1 MVGIEGFRVS
11 LDEALL
17 FREATVGDLKS
28 IMNVENA
35 AFTVPWTEAAFR
47 NEFIINQYAYYL
59 LAIHEEQTVG
69 YAGVWLVLD
78 EGHITNIAIHPDYQG
93 NHYGEALLRE
103 MIRVAKERGIVRMT
117 LEVRVSND
125 VAQGLYKKLGFQ
137 DGAIRKNYYPDTKED
152 ALVMWVDL

>member
-1 MVGIEGFRVS
+1 MNLEEV
-11 LDEALL
+11 LL
-17 FREATVGDLKS
+17 FREATVADLKS
-28 IMNVENA
+28 IMRIENA

-59 LAIHEEQTVG
+59 LATYKEEVVG

-78 EGHITNIAIHPDYQG
+78 EGHITNIAIHPDHQG
-93 NHYGEALLRE
+93 NHYGEALFRK
-103 MIRVAKERGIVRMT
+103 MIQVAKDRGVVRMT
-117 LEVRVSND
+117 LEVRVLNNI
-125 VAQGLYKKLGFQ
+125 AQGLYKKLGFQ

>member
-1 MVGIEGFRVS
+1 MVGIEAFRVN
-11 LDEALL
+11 LEEVLL
-17 FREATVGDLKS
+17 FREATVADLKS
-28 IMNVENA
+28 IMRIENA

-59 LAIHEEQTVG
+59 LATYKEEVVG

-93 NHYGEALLRE
+93 NHYGEALFRK
-103 MIRVAKERGIVRMT
+103 MIQVAKDRGVMRMT
-117 LEVRVSND
+117 LEVRVSNNI
-125 VAQGLYKKLGFQ
+125 AQGLYKKLGFQ
-137 DGAIRKNYYPDTKED
+137 DGAIRKNYYPDTKGD

>member
-1 MVGIEGFRVS
+1 MVGIEAFRVN
-11 LDEALL
+11 LEAALS
-17 FREATVGDLKS
+17 FREATVADLKS
-28 IMNVENA
+28 IMKIENA

-59 LAIHEEQTVG
+59 LATYKEEVVG

-93 NHYGEALLRE
+93 NHYGEALFRK
-103 MIRVAKERGIVRMT
+103 MIQVAKNRGVVRMT
-117 LEVRVSND
+117 LEVRVSNNI
-125 VAQGLYKKLGFQ
+125 AQGLYKKLGFQ

>member
-1 MVGIEGFRVS
+1 MARIEAFRVS
-11 LDEALL
+11 LGEPLS
-17 FREATVGDLKS
+17 FREATIADLKS

-35 AFTVPWTEAAFR
+35 SFTVPWTEVAFR
-47 NEFIINQYAYYL
+47 NEFIINQYAYYI
-59 LAIHEEQTVG
+59 LATYNDEVVG
-69 YAGVWLVLD
+69 YAGIWLVLD
-78 EGHITNIAIHPDYQG
+78 EGHVTNIAIHPDYQG

-103 MIRVAKERGIVRMT
+103 MIRIAKERGVIRIT

>member
-1 MVGIEGFRVS
+1 MN
-11 LDEALL
+11 LEAALS
-17 FREATVGDLKS
+17 FREATVADLKS
-28 IMNVENA
+28 IMKIENA

-59 LAIHEEQTVG
+59 LATYKEEVVG

-93 NHYGEALLRE
+93 NHYGEALFRK
-103 MIRVAKERGIVRMT
+103 MIQVAKNRGVVRMT
-117 LEVRVSND
+117 LEVRVSNNI
-125 VAQGLYKKLGFQ
+125 AQGLYKKLGFQ

>member
-1 MVGIEGFRVS
+1 MS
-11 LDEALL
+11 LEEPLS
-17 FREATVGDLKS
+17 FREATITDLKS
-28 IMNVENA
+28 IMDVEIA
-35 AFTVPWTEAAFR
+35 SFTVPWTEAAFR
-47 NEFIINQYAYYL
+47 NEFIINQYAYYI
-59 LAIHEEQTVG
+59 LATYNDEVVG
-69 YAGVWLVLD
+69 YAGIWLVLD
-78 EGHITNIAIHPDYQG
+78 EGHVTNIAIHPDYQG

-103 MIRVAKERGIVRMT
+103 MIRIAKDRGVIRIT

>member
-1 MVGIEGFRVS
+1 MS
-11 LDEALL
+11 LKEPLS
-17 FREATVGDLKS
+17 FREATIADLKS

-47 NEFIINQYAYYL
+47 NEFIINQYAYYI
-59 LAIHEEQTVG
+59 LATYNDEVVG
-69 YAGVWLVLD
+69 YAGIWLVLD
-78 EGHITNIAIHPDYQG
+78 EGHVTNIAIHPDYQG

-103 MIRVAKERGIVRMT
+103 MIRIAKDCGVIRIT

-137 DGAIRKNYYPDTKED
+137 NGAIRKNYYPDTKED

>member
-1 MVGIEGFRVS
+1 MVGIEASRVN
-11 LDEALL
+11 LEEALL
-17 FREATVGDLKS
+17 FREATVADLKS
-28 IMNVENA
+28 IMRIENA

-59 LAIHEEQTVG
+59 LATYKEEVVG

-93 NHYGEALLRE
+93 NHYGEALFRK
-103 MIRVAKERGIVRMT
+103 MIQVAKDRSVVRMT
-117 LEVRVSND
+117 LEVRVSNNI
-125 VAQGLYKKLGFQ
+125 AQGLYKKLGFQ

>member
-1 MVGIEGFRVS
+1 MARIEAFRVS
-11 LDEALL
+11 LGEPLS
-17 FREATVGDLKS
+17 FREATIADLKS

-35 AFTVPWTEAAFR
+35 SFTVPWTEAAFR
-47 NEFIINQYAYYL
+47 NEFIINQYAYYI
-59 LAIHEEQTVG
+59 LATYNDEVVG
-69 YAGVWLVLD
+69 YAGIWLVLD
-78 EGHITNIAIHPDYQG
+78 EGHVTNIAIHPDYQG
-93 NHYGEALLRE
+93 NHYGEALLRK
-103 MIRVAKERGIVRMT
+103 MIRIAKERGVIRIT

>member
-1 MVGIEGFRVS
+1 MS
-11 LDEALL
+11 LKEPLS
-17 FREATVGDLKS
+17 FREATIADLKS

-47 NEFIINQYAYYL
+47 NEFIINQYAYYI
-59 LAIHEEQTVG
+59 LATYNDEVVG
-69 YAGVWLVLD
+69 YAGIWLVLD
-78 EGHITNIAIHPDYQG
+78 EGHVTNIAIHPNYQG

-103 MIRVAKERGIVRMT
+103 MIRIAKDCGVIRIT

-137 DGAIRKNYYPDTKED
+137 NGAIRKNYYPDTKED

>member
-1 MVGIEGFRVS
+1 MARIEAFRVS
-11 LDEALL
+11 LGEPLS
-17 FREATVGDLKS
+17 FREATIADLKS

-35 AFTVPWTEAAFR
+35 SFTVPWTEAAFR
-47 NEFIINQYAYYL
+47 NEFIINQYAYYI
-59 LAIHEEQTVG
+59 LATYNDEVVG
-69 YAGVWLVLD
+69 YAGIWLVLD
-78 EGHITNIAIHPDYQG
+78 EGHVTNIAIHPDYQG

-103 MIRVAKERGIVRMT
+103 MIRIAKERGVIRIT

>member
-1 MVGIEGFRVS
+1 MARIEAFRVS
-11 LDEALL
+11 LGEPLS
-17 FREATVGDLKS
+17 FREATIADLKS

-35 AFTVPWTEAAFR
+35 SFTVPWTEAAFR
-47 NEFIINQYAYYL
+47 NEFIINQYAYYI
-59 LAIHEEQTVG
+59 LATYNDEVVG
-69 YAGVWLVLD
+69 YAGIWLVLD
-78 EGHITNIAIHPDYQG
+78 EGHVTNIAIHPDYQG

-103 MIRVAKERGIVRMT
+103 MIWIAKERGVIRIT

>member
-1 MVGIEGFRVS
+1 MS
-11 LDEALL
+11 LKEPLS
-17 FREATVGDLKS
+17 FREATIADLKS

-47 NEFIINQYAYYL
+47 NEFIINQYAYYI
-59 LAIHEEQTVG
+59 LATYNDEVVG
-69 YAGVWLVLD
+69 YAGIWLVLD
-78 EGHITNIAIHPDYQG
+78 EGHVTNIAIHPDYQG

-103 MIRVAKERGIVRMT
+103 MIRIAKDCGVIRII

-137 DGAIRKNYYPDTKED
+137 NGAIRKNYYPDTKED

>member
-1 MVGIEGFRVS
+1 MS
-11 LDEALL
+11 LGEPLS
-17 FREATVGDLKS
+17 FREATIADLKS
-28 IMNVENA
+28 IMNVEIA
-35 AFTVPWTEAAFR
+35 SFTVPWTEAAFR
-47 NEFIINQYAYYL
+47 NEFIINQYAYYI
-59 LAIHEEQTVG
+59 LATYNDEVVG
-69 YAGVWLVLD
+69 YAGIWLVLD
-78 EGHITNIAIHPDYQG
+78 EGHVTNIAIHPDYQG

-103 MIRVAKERGIVRMT
+103 MIRIAKERGVIRIT

>member
-1 MVGIEGFRVS
+1 MARIEAFRVS
-11 LDEALL
+11 LKEPLS
-17 FREATVGDLKS
+17 FREATIADLKS

-47 NEFIINQYAYYL
+47 NEFIINQYAYYI
-59 LAIHEEQTVG
+59 LATYNDEVVG
-69 YAGVWLVLD
+69 YAGIWLVLD
-78 EGHITNIAIHPDYQG
+78 EGHVTNIAIHPDYQG

-103 MIRVAKERGIVRMT
+103 MIRIAKDCGVIRIT

-137 DGAIRKNYYPDTKED
+137 NGAIRKNYYPDTKED